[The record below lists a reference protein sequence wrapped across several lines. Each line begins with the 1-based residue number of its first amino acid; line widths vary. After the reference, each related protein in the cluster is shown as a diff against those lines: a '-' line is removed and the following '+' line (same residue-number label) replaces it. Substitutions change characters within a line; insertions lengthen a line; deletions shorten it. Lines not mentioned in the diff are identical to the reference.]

1 MNSRIFVLRTGVLLG
16 EKSQAVRAQVEVTA
30 REARVCKP
38 QAGDGH
44 AH

>member
-16 EKSQAVRAQVEVTA
+16 EKSQAVRAQVELTA